1 MAKTELLA
9 PAKNMEC
16 AIAAINSGAD
26 AIYIGANMFGA
37 RKNAGNSLKELEEII
52 KYAHQFW
59 VKVYVTINT
68 ILTDEELVEAK
79 KLIWKL
85 HEIKADAIIFQ
96 DFGILE
102 LARKGEL
109 PEIPLHASTQCNNR
123 TLQKVKFFEKIGIKR
138 VILARELSLS
148 EIKNIAKNTDV
159 QIECFV
165 HGALCVSY
173 SGQCYLS
180 ASCGGRSANRGECA
194 QPCRKKYTII
204 DENGKVLVKNKY
216 MLSLKDFN
224 ASKKLEDLVRAG
236 VVSFKI
242 EGRLKDANYVRNVV
256 LHYRKLL
263 DRISKKSS
271 SGIIVA
277 DFEPNPDKSFNRSFT
292 EYFLDGRSECYNL
305 NSVKSLGEKLG
316 KVIGKGK
323 NYIEINAKI
332 SAGDGL
338 CFFENNEL
346 AGFLANKVEGKKVY
360 PNKMPNIKI
369 GDTLYRNQDHEFEK
383 TLKNSKTA
391 RKILV
396 DFKFKNGIVSAIDE
410 NFNKVELPLEGL
422 EAAKD
427 KEKMKTNF
435 ITQMKKTGETIYFV
449 RSASVEDEL
458 PFIPISKLNEI
469 RRTLLE
475 KLTEKRLE
483 NYKMRVQQEI
493 QPAEYF
499 EDEVDYRANIMNN
512 SAKNFYE
519 ECLANVKEFAPE
531 HTKKFDKIELM
542 RTKHCIKYALNMCKS
557 KEKLFLLDEEGR
569 KFALNFDCKNCEMT
583 ISKAD

>member
-68 ILTDEELVEAK
+68 ILTDEELTEAK

-109 PEIPLHASTQCNNR
+109 PDIPLHASTQCNNR
-123 TLQKVKFFEKIGIKR
+123 TFEKVKFFEKIGVKR

-194 QPCRKKYTII
+194 QPCRKKYTVI
-204 DENGKVLVKNKY
+204 NGNNEVLVKNKY

-224 ASKKLEDLVRAG
+224 ASKRLEDMVRSG

-256 LHYRKLL
+256 LYYRKLL
-263 DRISKKSS
+263 DKISKKSS
-271 SGIIVA
+271 SGTIIA
-277 DFEPNPDKSFNRSFT
+277 DFEANPTKSFNRSFT
-292 EYFLDGRSECYNL
+292 EYFLDGRTECYNL

-316 KVIGKGK
+316 QVSARGK

-332 SAGDGL
+332 SSGDGL

-360 PNKMPNIKI
+360 PNKMPNIRV
-369 GDTLYRNQDHEFEK
+369 GDIVYRNQDHEFEK
-383 TLKNSKTA
+383 ILKNSKTA

-410 NFNKVELPLEGL
+410 NFNKVELILEEL
-422 EAAKD
+422 EVAKD

-435 ITQMKKTGETIYFV
+435 ITQMKKTGETIYLAQNV
-449 RSASVEDEL
+449 SLEGEL

-483 NYKMRVQQEI
+483 NYKMRAQQEI

-499 EDEVDYRANIMNN
+499 EDEVDYRANIMNA

-519 ECLANVKEFAPE
+519 ECLATVKEFAPE

-557 KEKLFLLDEEGR
+557 KEELFLLDEEER
-569 KFALNFDCKNCEMT
+569 KFALKFDCKNCEMI
-583 ISKAD
+583 ISKA

>member
-37 RKNAGNSLKELEEII
+37 RKNASNSLQELEKII

-68 ILTDEELVEAK
+68 ILTDEELAEAK

-109 PEIPLHASTQCNNR
+109 PDIPLHASTQCNNR
-123 TLQKVKFFEKIGIKR
+123 TFEKVKFFEKIGVKR

-194 QPCRKKYTII
+194 QPCRKKYTVI
-204 DENGKVLVKNKY
+204 NGNNEVLVKNKY

-224 ASKKLEDLVRAG
+224 ASKRLEDMVRSG

-242 EGRLKDANYVRNVV
+242 EGRLKDANYVKNVV

-263 DRISKKSS
+263 DKISKKSS
-271 SGIIVA
+271 SGTIIA
-277 DFEPNPDKSFNRSFT
+277 DFEANPTKSFNRNFT
-292 EYFLDGRSECYNL
+292 EYFLDGRTECYNL

-316 KVIGKGK
+316 QVSARGK

-346 AGFLANKVEGKKVY
+346 SGFLVNKVEGKKIY
-360 PNKMPNIKI
+360 PNKMPNIRV
-369 GDTLYRNQDHEFEK
+369 GDIVYRNQDHEFEK
-383 TLKNSKTA
+383 ILKNSKTA
-391 RKILV
+391 RKISV

-410 NFNKVELPLEGL
+410 NFNKVELILEEL
-422 EAAKD
+422 EVAKD

-435 ITQMKKTGETIYFV
+435 ITQMKKTGETIYLAQNV
-449 RSASVEDEL
+449 SLEGEL

-483 NYKMRVQQEI
+483 NYKMRAQQEI
-493 QPAEYF
+493 QPAEYI
-499 EDEVDYRANIMNN
+499 EDEVDYRANIMNA

-519 ECLANVKEFAPE
+519 ECLATVKEFAPE
-531 HTKKFDKIELM
+531 HTKKFDKIALM

-557 KEKLFLLDEEGR
+557 KEELFLLDEEGR
-569 KFALNFDCKNCEMT
+569 KFALKFDCKNCEMI
-583 ISKAD
+583 ISKA

>member
-68 ILTDEELVEAK
+68 ILTDEELIEAK
-79 KLIWKL
+79 ELIHKL
-85 HEIKADAIIFQ
+85 HAIKADAIIFQ

-102 LARKGEL
+102 LARKGEI
-109 PEIPLHASTQCNNR
+109 PNIPLHASTQCNNR
-123 TLQKVKFFEKIGIKR
+123 DYKKIKFFEEVGVKR
-138 VILARELSLS
+138 VILARELSLN
-148 EIKNIAKNTDV
+148 EIKNITKNTDV
-159 QIECFV
+159 QIECFI

-173 SGQCYLS
+173 SGECYLS
-180 ASCGGRSANRGECA
+180 AACGGRSANRGECA
-194 QPCRKKYTII
+194 QPCRKKYSVINQ
-204 DENGKVLVKNKY
+204 NGEVLAKNKY

-224 ASKKLEDLVRAG
+224 ATKKIEDMVRAG
-236 VVSFKI
+236 VASFKI
-242 EGRLKDANYVRNVV
+242 EGRLKDANYVKNVV
-256 LHYRKLL
+256 LYYRKLL
-263 DRISKKSS
+263 DKISKKSS
-271 SGIIVA
+271 SGIIVS
-277 DFEPNPDKSFNRSFT
+277 DFEPNPNKSFNRSFT

-305 NSVKSLGEKLG
+305 NSAKSLGEKLG
-316 KVIGKGK
+316 KITGKGK

-332 SAGDGL
+332 NSGDGL

-346 AGFLANKVEGKKVY
+346 AGFLVNKVEGKKVY

-396 DFKFKNGIVSAIDE
+396 DFKFKNNTISAVDE
-410 NFNKVELPLEGL
+410 NFNKVEIELENI
-422 EAAKD
+422 EPAND
-427 KEKMKTNF
+427 KEKMKSNF
-435 ITQMKKTGETIYFV
+435 VTQMKKTGETIYLAQNV
-449 RSASVEDEL
+449 TIESEL
-458 PFIPISKLNEI
+458 PFIPVSKLNEI
-469 RRTLLE
+469 RRNLLE
-475 KLTEKRLE
+475 ELTKKRLE
-483 NYKMRVQQEI
+483 NYKMRTQQEI

-499 EDEVDYRANIMNN
+499 EEEVNYKANILN
-512 SAKNFYE
+512 SQAKNFYE
-519 ECLANVKEFAPE
+519 ECLANVEEYAPE

-542 RTKHCIKYALNMCKS
+542 RTKHCVKYALNMCKS
-557 KEKLFLLDEEGR
+557 KEKLFLVNEEGR
-569 KFALNFDCKNCEMT
+569 KFALNFDCKNCEMI
-583 ISKAD
+583 ISESF

>member
-9 PAKNMEC
+9 PAKNMKC

-37 RKNAGNSLKELEEII
+37 RKNAGNSLQELEKII
-52 KYAHQFW
+52 NYAHQFW

-68 ILTDEELVEAK
+68 ILTDEELEDAK

-109 PEIPLHASTQCNNR
+109 PDIPLHASTQCNNR
-123 TLQKVKFFEKIGIKR
+123 AFEKVKFFEEIGVKR
-138 VILARELSLS
+138 VILARELSLN

-194 QPCRKKYTII
+194 QPCRKKYSVI
-204 DENGKVLVKNKY
+204 DDNGKVIAKNKY

-224 ASKKLEDLVRAG
+224 ASKRLEDMVRAG

-242 EGRLKDANYVRNVV
+242 EGRLKDANYVKNVV
-256 LHYRKLL
+256 LYYRKLL
-263 DRISKKSS
+263 DKLSKKSS
-271 SGIIVA
+271 SGIVVP
-277 DFEPNPDKSFNRSFT
+277 DFEPNPSKSFNRSFT
-292 EYFLDGRSECYNL
+292 EYFLEGRSECYNL

-316 KVIGKGK
+316 KVISKGK

-338 CFFENNEL
+338 CFFENEEL
-346 AGFLANKVEGKKVY
+346 AGFLVNKVEGKKIY

-369 GDTLYRNQDHEFEK
+369 GDVVYRNQDHEFEK
-383 TLKNSKTA
+383 MLKNSKTT
-391 RKILV
+391 RKISV
-396 DFKFKNGIVSAIDE
+396 DFKFKDGVISAHDE
-410 NFNKVELPLEGL
+410 NFNKVEIELEEL
-422 EAAKD
+422 EVAKD

-435 ITQMKKTGETIYFV
+435 IVQMKKTGETIYLAGDV
-449 RSASVEDEL
+449 LVESEL

-483 NYKMRVQQEI
+483 NYKMRTQQEI

-499 EDEVDYRANIMNN
+499 EEEVNYKANIMNS

-519 ECLANVKEFAPE
+519 ECLTNVKEYAPE
-531 HTKKFDKIELM
+531 HSKKFDGIELM
-542 RTKHCIKYALNMCKS
+542 RTKHCVKYALNMCKS

-569 KFALNFDCKNCEMT
+569 KFALDFDCKNCEMI
-583 ISKAD
+583 ISRA

>member
-9 PAKNMEC
+9 PAKNIEC

-26 AIYIGANMFGA
+26 AIYIGANAFGA

-68 ILTDEELVEAK
+68 ILSDEELEEAK
-79 KLIWKL
+79 KLIHKL
-85 HEIKADAIIFQ
+85 HKIKADAIIFQ

-102 LARKGEL
+102 LARKGEI
-109 PEIPLHASTQCNNR
+109 PNIPLHASTQCNNR
-123 TLQKVKFFEKIGIKR
+123 TYEKVKFFEKIGVKR
-138 VILARELSLS
+138 VILARELSLA
-148 EIKNIAKNTDV
+148 EIKNITKNTDV
-159 QIECFV
+159 QIECFI

-173 SGQCYLS
+173 SGECYLS

-194 QPCRKKYTII
+194 QPCRKKYSVIN
-204 DENGKVLVKNKY
+204 ENGEILAKNKY

-224 ASKKLEDLVRAG
+224 ATKKLEDLVRAG
-236 VVSFKI
+236 VASFKI

-256 LHYRKLL
+256 LHYRRLL
-263 DRISKKSS
+263 DKISKKSS
-271 SGIIVA
+271 SGTIIA
-277 DFEPNPDKSFNRSFT
+277 DFEPNPNKSFNRSFT
-292 EYFLDGRSECYNL
+292 EYFLEGRVDCYNL

-316 KVIGKGK
+316 KVTAKGK

-332 SAGDGL
+332 NAGDGL

-346 AGFLANKVEGKKVY
+346 AGFLVNKVEGKRIY

-369 GDTLYRNQDHEFEK
+369 GDVLYRNQDHEFEK
-383 TLKNSKTA
+383 LLKNSKTA
-391 RKILV
+391 RKISV
-396 DFKFKNGIVSAIDE
+396 DFKFKENTISALDE
-410 NFNKVELPLEGL
+410 NFNKVEFELEGA
-422 EAAKD
+422 EPAKD

-435 ITQMKKTGETIYFV
+435 ISQMKKTGETIY
-449 RSASVEDEL
+449 SAEHISIEDEL

-469 RRTLLE
+469 RRILLE

-483 NYKMRVQQEI
+483 NYRMRTQQEI

-499 EDEVDYRANIMNN
+499 EDEVDYKANIMNS

-519 ECLANVKEFAPE
+519 ECLATVIEFAPE
-531 HTKKFDKIELM
+531 HTKKFGKIELM

-557 KEKLFLLDEEGR
+557 KDKLFLLDEEGR
-569 KFALNFDCKNCEMT
+569 KFNLDFDCKNCEMI
-583 ISKAD
+583 ISRNI

>member
-9 PAKNMEC
+9 PAKNMKC
-16 AIAAINSGAD
+16 ALAAINSGAD

-68 ILTDEELVEAK
+68 ILTDEELEEAK
-79 KLIWKL
+79 ELIKKL

-102 LARKGEL
+102 LARKKEI
-109 PEIPLHASTQCNNR
+109 PDIPLHASTQCSNR
-123 TLQKVKFFEKIGIKR
+123 SYEKVKFFEKLGVKR

-148 EIKNIAKNTDV
+148 EIKNIAKNTDA

-173 SGQCYLS
+173 SGECYLS
-180 ASCGGRSANRGECA
+180 AYCGGRSANRGECA
-194 QPCRKKYTII
+194 QPCRKKYTVVSDKGEVIA
-204 DENGKVLVKNKY
+204 KNRY

-224 ASKKLEDLVRAG
+224 ASKRLEELVRAG

-242 EGRLKDANYVRNVV
+242 EGRLKDENYVKNVV
-256 LHYRKLL
+256 LYYRKLL

-271 SGIIVA
+271 SGTIIA
-277 DFEPNPDKSFNRSFT
+277 DFEPNPQKSFNRSFT
-292 EYFLDGRSECYNL
+292 EYFLEGRSDCYNL

-316 KVIGKGK
+316 KVIAKGK
-323 NYIEINAKI
+323 NYIEINSKV

-338 CFFENNEL
+338 CFFENDDL
-346 AGFLANKVEGKKVY
+346 AGFLVNKTEGKKVY
-360 PNKMPNIKI
+360 PNKMPNIKV
-369 GDTLYRNQDHEFEK
+369 GDIVYRNQDHEFEK
-383 TLKNSKTA
+383 MLKNSKTA
-391 RKILV
+391 RKISV
-396 DFKFKNGIVSAIDE
+396 DFKFKNGVVSAIDE
-410 NFNKVELPLEGL
+410 NFNKVELELESL
-422 EAAKD
+422 EEAKD
-427 KEKMKTNF
+427 KEKMRANF
-435 ITQMKKTGETIYFV
+435 ISQMKKTGETIYLAQNVSFDG
-449 RSASVEDEL
+449 EI

-469 RRTLLE
+469 RRILLE

-483 NYKMRVQQEI
+483 NYKMRVQGEI
-493 QPAEYF
+493 EPTEYF
-499 EDEVDYRANIMNN
+499 EEKVNYKANIMNV

-519 ECLANVKEFAPE
+519 ECLATVEEYAPE
-531 HTKKFDKIELM
+531 HTKKFDGIELM
-542 RTKHCIKYALNMCKS
+542 RTKHCIKYALNMCGS
-557 KEKLFLLDEEGR
+557 KEKLFLINEEGK
-569 KFALNFDCKNCEMT
+569 KFALNFDCKNCEMI

>member
-26 AIYIGANMFGA
+26 AIYIGANAFGA

-68 ILTDEELVEAK
+68 ILTDEELEEAK

-102 LARKGEL
+102 LARKKEL
-109 PEIPLHASTQCNNR
+109 PDIPLHASTQCSNR
-123 TLQKVKFFEKIGIKR
+123 SYEKVKFFEKLGVKR
-138 VILARELSLS
+138 VILARELSIS
-148 EIKNIAKNTDV
+148 EIKNIAKNTDA

-173 SGQCYLS
+173 SGECYLS
-180 ASCGGRSANRGECA
+180 AHCGGRSANCGECA
-194 QPCRKKYTII
+194 QPCRKKYSVINDKGETIT
-204 DENGKVLVKNKY
+204 KNKY

-224 ASKKLEDLVRAG
+224 ASKKLEELVRAG

-263 DRISKKSS
+263 DKISKKSS
-271 SGIIVA
+271 SGTVIA
-277 DFEPNPDKSFNRSFT
+277 DFEPNPQKSFNRSFT
-292 EYFLDGRSECYNL
+292 EYFLEGRSDCFNL

-316 KVIGKGK
+316 KVLGKGK
-323 NYIEINAKI
+323 NYIEINAKVA
-332 SAGDGL
+332 AGDGL
-338 CFFENNEL
+338 CFFENDDL
-346 AGFLANKVEGKKVY
+346 AGFLVNKVEGRKIY
-360 PNKMPNIKI
+360 PNKMPNIKL
-369 GDTLYRNQDHEFEK
+369 GDVVYRNQDHEFEK
-383 TLKNSKTA
+383 ILKNSKTA
-391 RKILV
+391 RKISV
-396 DFKFKNGIVSAIDE
+396 DFKFKNGAVSVMDE
-410 NFNKVELPLEGL
+410 NFNKAELELDLGE
-422 EAAKD
+422 EAKD
-427 KEKMKTNF
+427 KEKMRLNF
-435 ITQMKKTGETIYFV
+435 INQMKKTGETIYLAK
-449 RSASVEDEL
+449 SATVEGEI

-483 NYKMRVQQEI
+483 NYKMRVQGEI

-499 EDEVDYRANIMNN
+499 EEKVNYKANIMNK

-519 ECLANVKEFAPE
+519 ECLATVEEYAPE
-531 HTKKFDKIELM
+531 YTKKFDKIELM
-542 RTKHCIKYALNMCKS
+542 RTKHCIKYALNMCGA
-557 KEKLFLLDEEGR
+557 KEKLFLVSEEGR
-569 KFALNFDCKNCEMT
+569 KFALDFDCKNCEMV